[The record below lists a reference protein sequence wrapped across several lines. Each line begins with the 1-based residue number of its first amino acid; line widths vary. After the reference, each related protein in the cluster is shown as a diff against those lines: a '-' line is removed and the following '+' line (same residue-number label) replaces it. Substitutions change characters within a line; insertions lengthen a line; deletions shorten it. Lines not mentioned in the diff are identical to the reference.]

1 MNIRTSYAKALL
13 GATIGLLCLTAGAQ
27 SVTSFTIMNADTD
40 TDVATFTGSATVSL
54 GTTPRINVR
63 ANTSNAGSVVFT
75 QAGSSRTENAAP
87 FAFKGNNGS
96 NYAAWAPAAGTYQI
110 SATPY
115 ASTGAKGAVGAA
127 ATLTLTVVA
136 GGTPPPQ
143 GKFSY
148 ELVMGHDGHADPD
161 DNLAALAGFIAIK
174 RAQDQP
180 GSGVTLV
187 AMIYGDT
194 TEDRQDGMI
203 PGGPGTGDASKDRTA
218 AANYEFFKQFTR
230 PSLQSMGFDTFFD
243 VVPQDYDFNAS
254 SLNSMTTGGAF
265 LAQRIRDAIGSTTR
279 VVYSAGGGE
288 NTAAEAIAWLRKQ
301 GYSDTQIRA
310 NFAIVQHSA
319 TNWKKFTEG
328 TARGIIGDGFT
339 ISIED
344 QNPYSG
350 SGKPPQTV
358 KASRTS
364 TKLANAWAV
373 ALGDAPSGIANL
385 ASKRDASDAGSH
397 HFASNVAVLEANWT
411 RRGEPGVIQPI
422 SYKVYNSA
430 LMNDQLN

>member
-1 MNIRTSYAKALL
+1 MNTRTSYAKALL
-13 GATIGLLCLTAGAQ
+13 GAAIALLCLTAGAQ
-27 SVTSFTIMNADTD
+27 SVNSFTIVNADTD
-40 TDVATFTGSATVSL
+40 TDVATHNGSATVSL
-54 GTTPRINVR
+54 GVTPRINVR

-75 QAGSSRTENAAP
+75 QAASTRTESAAP
-87 FAFKGNNGS
+87 FAFKGNSGS
-96 NYAAWAPAAGTYQI
+96 NYLAWAPAPGTYQI

-115 ASTGAKGAVGAA
+115 ASTGAQGAVGAA
-127 ATLTLTVVA
+127 AVLTLTVVA
-136 GGTPPPQ
+136 GGTPPPP

-180 GSGVTLV
+180 ASGVTLV

-203 PGGPGTGDASKDRTA
+203 PGGPGTSDPGKDRTA
-218 AANYEFFKQFTR
+218 AANYQFFQKFTR

-254 SLNSMTTGGAF
+254 SLNAMTTGGAF
-265 LAQRIRDAIGSTTR
+265 LAQRVQAAIGSKTR

-319 TNWKKFTEG
+319 TNWKRFTEA
-328 TARGIIGDGFT
+328 TARGIIGDGFN

-364 TKLANAWAV
+364 ATLANAWSV

-397 HFASNVAVLEANWT
+397 HFASNVTAIEANWA

-422 SYKVYNSA
+422 SYKVYNTA

>member
-1 MNIRTSYAKALL
+1 MNMPTSCAKALL
-13 GATIGLLCLTAGAQ
+13 AAAIALLCSTAGAQ
-27 SVTSFTIMNADTD
+27 SVNSFTIVNADTD
-40 TDVATFTGSATVSL
+40 KDVATHSGSATVSL
-54 GTTPRINVR
+54 SATPRINVR

-75 QAGSSRTENAAP
+75 QAASTRTENAAP
-87 FAFKGNNGS
+87 FAFKGNSGS
-96 NYAAWAPAAGTYQI
+96 NYAAWAPAPGTYQI
-110 SATPY
+110 TATPY
-115 ASTGAKGAVGAA
+115 ASPGAKGAMGAA
-127 ATLTLTVVA
+127 ANLTLTIVA
-136 GGTPPPQ
+136 GGTPPA
-143 GKFSY
+143 GSFNY

-174 RAQDQP
+174 RVQDQP
-180 GSGVTLV
+180 ASGVTLV

-203 PGGPGTGDASKDRTA
+203 PGGPGTGDAGKDRTA
-218 AANYEFFKQFTR
+218 AANYQFFQKFTR

-243 VVPQDYDFNAS
+243 VVPQDYDFNTS
-254 SLNSMTTGGAF
+254 SLTAMTTGGAF
-265 LAQRIRDAIGSTTR
+265 LAQRVRAAIGSTTR

-319 TNWKKFTEG
+319 TNWNRFTEA

-364 TKLANAWAV
+364 ATLANAWSV

-397 HFASNVAVLEANWT
+397 HFASNVAAIEANWA
-411 RRGEPGVIQPI
+411 RRGEPGVIRPI
-422 SYKVYNSA
+422 SYKVYNTT
-430 LMNDQLN
+430 LMNEQLN